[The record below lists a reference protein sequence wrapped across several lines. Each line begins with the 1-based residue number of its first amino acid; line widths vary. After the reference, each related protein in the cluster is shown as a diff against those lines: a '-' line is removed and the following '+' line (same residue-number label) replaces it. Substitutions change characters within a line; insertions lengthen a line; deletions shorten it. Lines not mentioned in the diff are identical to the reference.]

1 MRQVYMDNGNTT
13 PLHPDVLPEM
23 LPYFTE
29 HFGNPAS
36 IHAYGEAPRAALAKA
51 RERIAALIGAEP
63 DEILFTSCGT
73 EANNFAVKGIAAAM
87 KKKGKHIISSSIE
100 HFSVLYSCK
109 WLEKQGF
116 EVTYL
121 PVDNFGLVN
130 PEDVRS
136 ALRDDTVLISVMHA
150 NGEMGAVQPIA
161 EIGKIAKEAK
171 VAFHTDAVASAG
183 NIPVDV
189 NDMGVDLLSLAANM
203 FYGPKGAGALYIR
216 KGTRIL
222 PIFDGGV
229 QEGGRRAGT
238 ENLAGIVGMGK
249 AAELAKAEMPEQ
261 MPRISAMRDRLVK
274 GLLDKIGYS
283 RYNGHPEKRLP
294 GNISLSFE
302 YVEGESML
310 LFLNMNGVASSSGSA
325 CTSRALKASHVLT
338 AMGVPIEVT
347 HGSLLLTLG
356 RQNTEED
363 VDYVLE
369 TLPGIVQRLRDMS
382 PLYEDM
388 VVKKKAGG

>member
-1 MRQVYMDNGNTT
+1 MKQVYLDNGNTT
-13 PLHPDVLPEM
+13 PLHPDVLPAM
-23 LPYFTE
+23 LPYFTD

-36 IHAYGEAPRAALAKA
+36 IHSYGEGPRAGMAKA
-51 RERIAALIGAEP
+51 REQVAALIGAEP

-73 EANNFAVKGIAAAM
+73 ESNNMAVKGIATAM
-87 KKKGKHIISSSIE
+87 KKKGRHVITSAVE

-109 WLEKQGF
+109 WLEKQGY

-121 PVDNFGLVN
+121 PVDPYGIVN
-130 PEDVRS
+130 PEDVKN
-136 ALRDDTVLISVMHA
+136 ALRDDTALITVMHA
-150 NGEMGAVQPIA
+150 NGEMGAIQPIA
-161 EIGKIAKEAK
+161 EIGAIAKAAK
-171 VAFHTDAVASAG
+171 VPFHTDAVASAG

-189 NDMGVDLLSLAANM
+189 NEMGVDALSLAANM

-222 PIFDGGV
+222 PVFDGGV

-238 ENLAGIVGMGK
+238 ENLPGIVGMGK
-249 AAELAKAEMPEQ
+249 AAELARAELSERMPKLTT
-261 MPRISAMRDRLVK
+261 MRDLLVK
-274 GLLDKIGYS
+274 GLRDKVEYC

-294 GNISLSFE
+294 GNISLSME

-310 LFLNMNGVASSSGSA
+310 LFLNMNGIASSSGSA
-325 CTSRALKASHVLT
+325 CTSKALKASHVLT
-338 AMGVPIEVT
+338 SMGVPIESC
-347 HGSLLLTLG
+347 HGSLLMTLG
-356 RQNTEED
+356 RENTEED

-369 TLPGIVQRLRDMS
+369 VLPGIVQRLRDMS

-388 VVKKKAGG
+388 VTKKKQG

>member
-1 MRQVYMDNGNTT
+1 MRRVYMDNGNTT
-13 PLHPDVLPEM
+13 PLHPGVMPAM
-23 LPYFTE
+23 LPYYQE

-36 IHAYGEAPRAALAKA
+36 LHGYGEEPRKALDRA
-51 RERIAALIGAEP
+51 REQVASLIGASK
-63 DEILFTSCGT
+63 DEIIFTSCGT
-73 EANNFAVKGIAAAM
+73 ESNNFAVKGTATGL
-87 KKKGKHIISSSIE
+87 KKKGNHVIASGIE

-121 PVDNFGLVN
+121 PVNGDGLVD
-130 PEDVRS
+130 PDDVKK
-136 ALRDDTVLISVMHA
+136 ALRKETVLISVMHA

-161 EIGKIAKEAK
+161 EVGKVAKEAG

-189 NDMGVDLLSLAANM
+189 NELNVDLLSMAANM
-203 FYGPKGAGALYIR
+203 FYGPKGAGALYVR

-222 PIFDGGV
+222 PIMDGGV

-238 ENLAGIVGMGK
+238 ENLPGIVGMGM
-249 AAELAKAEMPEQ
+249 AAELAKSELPERA
-261 MPRISAMRDRLVK
+261 PRVAAMRDRLVK
-274 GLLDKIGYS
+274 GLMDKIQHM
-283 RYNGHPEKRLP
+283 RYNGHPVKRLP
-294 GNISLSFE
+294 GNISVSME

-310 LFLNMNGVASSSGSA
+310 LFLNMNGVAASSGSA

-356 RQNTEED
+356 RENTDED

-369 TLPGIVQRLRDMS
+369 VLPGIVQRLRDMS
-382 PLYEDM
+382 PMWEDFI
-388 VVKKKAGG
+388 KTGKG

>member
-1 MRQVYMDNGNTT
+1 MDNGNTT

-23 LPYFTE
+23 LPYLSE
-29 HFGNPAS
+29 HFGNPSS

-51 RERIAALIGAEP
+51 RERVAALIGAGP

-73 EANNFAVKGIAAAM
+73 ESNNFAVKGLAAAM
-87 KKKGKHIISSSIE
+87 KKKGKHIITSSIE

-109 WLEKQGF
+109 WLEKQGY

-121 PVDNFGLVN
+121 PVDSTGLVN
-130 PEDVRS
+130 PADVKA
-136 ALRDDTVLISVMHA
+136 ALRDDTILITVMHA
-150 NGEMGAVQPIA
+150 NPEMGAVQPIA

-171 VAFHTDAVASAG
+171 VPFHTDAVASTG
-183 NIPVDV
+183 NIPVNVDE
-189 NDMGVDLLSLAANM
+189 MGVDLVSMAANM
-203 FYGPKGAGALYIR
+203 FYGPKGVGALYVR

-222 PIFDGGV
+222 PLFDGGV

-238 ENLAGIVGMGK
+238 ENLSGIVGMGK
-249 AAELAKAEMPEQ
+249 AAEIAMTEMPGNI
-261 MPRISAMRDRLVK
+261 PRITAMRDRLVK
-274 GLLDKIGYS
+274 GLLENIGYS
-283 RYNGHPEKRLP
+283 RYNGHPTSRLP

-310 LFLNMNGVASSSGSA
+310 LFLNMQGVASSSGSA

-356 RQNTEED
+356 RNNTEED
-363 VDYVLE
+363 VDYILE
-369 TLPGIVQRLRDMS
+369 ILPPIVQRLRDMS

-388 VVKKKAGG
+388 VTKKKAGG

>member
-1 MRQVYMDNGNTT
+1 MKQVYLDNGNTT
-13 PLHPDVLPEM
+13 PLHPDVLPAM
-23 LPYFTE
+23 LPYFTD

-36 IHAYGEAPRAALAKA
+36 IHAYGEGPRAGLAKA
-51 RERIAALIGAEP
+51 REQVAALIGAEP

-73 EANNFAVKGIAAAM
+73 ESNNMAVKGIATAM
-87 KKKGKHIISSSIE
+87 KKKGRHVITSAVE

-109 WLEKQGF
+109 WLEKQGY

-121 PVDNFGLVN
+121 PVDPYGLVN
-130 PEDVRS
+130 PADVKN
-136 ALRDDTVLISVMHA
+136 ALRDDTALITVMHA

-161 EIGKIAKEAK
+161 EIGAIAKEAK
-171 VAFHTDAVASAG
+171 VPFHTDAVASAG

-189 NDMGVDLLSLAANM
+189 NGMGVDALSLAANM

-222 PIFDGGV
+222 PVFDGGV

-238 ENLAGIVGMGK
+238 ENLPGIVGMGK
-249 AAELAKAEMPEQ
+249 AAELAKAELSERV
-261 MPRISAMRDRLVK
+261 PRLTAMRDRLVK
-274 GLLDKIGYS
+274 GLTDKVLYC

-294 GNISLSFE
+294 GNISLSME

-310 LFLNMNGVASSSGSA
+310 LFLNMNGIASSSGSA
-325 CTSRALKASHVLT
+325 CTSKALKASHVLT
-338 AMGVPIEVT
+338 SMGVPIESC
-347 HGSLLLTLG
+347 HGSLLMSLG
-356 RQNTEED
+356 RENTEED

-369 TLPGIVQRLRDMS
+369 VLPGIVQRLRDMS

-388 VVKKKAGG
+388 VTKKKQG

>member
-1 MRQVYMDNGNTT
+1 MRKVYLDNGNTT

-36 IHAYGEAPRAALAKA
+36 IHGYGEGPRAALAKA
-51 RERIAALIGAEP
+51 RERVAALIGAQP

-73 EANNFAVKGIAAAM
+73 ESNNMAVKGIASAM
-87 KKKGKHIISSSIE
+87 KKKGNHVIASAIE

-109 WLEKQGF
+109 WLEKQGY
-116 EVTYL
+116 EVTYV
-121 PVDNFGLVN
+121 PVDGDGLVN
-130 PEDVRS
+130 PADVKA
-136 ALRDDTVLISVMHA
+136 ALRDDTVLITIMHA
-150 NGEMGAVQPIA
+150 NPEMGAVQPIA
-161 EIGKIAKEAK
+161 EIGAMAREAK
-171 VAFHTDAVASAG
+171 VPFHTDAVASTG

-189 NDMGVDLLSLAANM
+189 DEMNVDLLSMAANM
-203 FYGPKGAGALYIR
+203 FYGPKGVGALYIR

-238 ENLAGIVGMGK
+238 ENLPGIVGMGK
-249 AAELAKAEMPEQ
+249 AAELAKAEMPGLV
-261 MPRISAMRDRLVK
+261 PKVAAMRDRLVK
-274 GLLDKIGYS
+274 GLRDRIGYC

-294 GNISLSFE
+294 GNISLSME

-338 AMGVPIEVT
+338 SMGVPIESC
-347 HGSLLLTLG
+347 HGSLLMTLG
-356 RQNTEED
+356 RENTDED

-369 TLPGIVQRLRDMS
+369 ILPGIVQRLRDMS

-388 VVKKKAGG
+388 VTRKKQG